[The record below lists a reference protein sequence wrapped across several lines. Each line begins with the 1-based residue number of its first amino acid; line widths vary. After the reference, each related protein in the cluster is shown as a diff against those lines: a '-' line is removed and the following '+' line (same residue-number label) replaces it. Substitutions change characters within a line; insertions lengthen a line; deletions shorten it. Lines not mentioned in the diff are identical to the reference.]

1 MMCCLY
7 ECLYRIISPD
17 ATRPQRHL
25 APGRNSNLVKIWSS
39 GQLCHFLNIVTSQ
52 PAHSVSVWEILRA
65 IKRLQSKESLYW
77 ETRMHSLVVAQ
88 EGNRARSDCL
98 FQKGPIIVQKVQFQS
113 VNVWC
118 LLCYVHIYEQ
128 LWSFA
133 FLLDKLKM
141 KKYVLGSLPF
151 LHS

>member
-1 MMCCLY
+1 MLH
-7 ECLYRIISPD
+7 IFS
-17 ATRPQRHL
+17 HL
-25 APGRNSNLVKIWSS
+25 WQKK
-39 GQLCHFLNIVTSQ
+39 
-52 PAHSVSVWEILRA
+52 EIEL
-65 IKRLQSKESLYW
+65 E
-77 ETRMHSLVVAQ
+77 V
-88 EGNRARSDCL
+88 CL